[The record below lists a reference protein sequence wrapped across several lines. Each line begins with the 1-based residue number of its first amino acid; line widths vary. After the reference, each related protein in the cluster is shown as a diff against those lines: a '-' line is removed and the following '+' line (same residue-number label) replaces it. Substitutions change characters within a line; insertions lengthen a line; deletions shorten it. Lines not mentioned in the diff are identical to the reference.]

1 MSAVIHHPGEGEV
14 HAMGPNSIAI
24 KATSDDTAGSFFLSE
39 TTLETDFPGPPL
51 HVHDRLHDMFYVVEG
66 TLTLRVGEDAH
77 ELGPGGFACVPPGT
91 PHTFA
96 NASGAPVRFLNFN
109 TPGGWEGYMRDLA
122 AAAKEAGGPLS
133 PEAIGA
139 IAARYDFRPV

>member
-1 MSAVIHHPGEGEV
+1 MAAVIHGPGEGEI
-14 HAMGPNSIAI
+14 HALGPNSIAI

-39 TTLETDFPGPPL
+39 TTLAGDFPGPPL
-51 HVHDRLHDMFYVVEG
+51 HVHERLHDMFYVVEG
-66 TLTLRVGEDAH
+66 TLTLRVGEDEHDLPA
-77 ELGPGGFACVPPGT
+77 GGFACVPPGT

-96 NASGAPVRFLNFN
+96 NRSGATVRFLNFN

-122 AAAKEAGGPLS
+122 AASRDAGRP
-133 PEAIGA
+133 PTPDEIGA

>member
-1 MSAVIHHPGEGEV
+1 MCAVIHGPGEGEV
-14 HAMGPNSIAI
+14 HRLGPNSIVI
-24 KATSDDTAGSFFLSE
+24 KAGSEDTGGSFFLSE

-66 TLTLRVGEDAH
+66 TLTVRLGEKQHD
-77 ELGPGGFACVPPGT
+77 LGPGSFVCAPPGT
-91 PHTFA
+91 PHTFS
-96 NASGAPVRFLNFN
+96 NRSGARVRFLNFN

-122 AAAKEAGGPLS
+122 AAARDAGRPPT
-133 PEAIGA
+133 PEQIGQ